1 MCSMLSTNQKGAIA
15 EAEITAAAVR
25 LGIPVLRPIQEHGR
39 YDLAFELGDRIL
51 RVQCKW
57 ASLVRE
63 AGVVKMLLYSARH
76 SAAEG
81 YIRTSYRE
89 DEVDLLAGYCAE
101 LDRCYLLPIAMVAG
115 RKAIYLRVSPP
126 QNGQRACINLE
137 KDFRLAGAVAQW
149 NERSAGSRKVVGSNP
164 TSSTLAL
171 GDAPGVVRT
180 GSNEFRDRFGYYLE
194 RAAGG
199 AEIHISRHGKPFA
212 RLMPAAQAQAEVTVS
227 ASTSGLPP

>member
-1 MCSMLSTNQKGAIA
+1 MLSTNRKGAIA
-15 EAEITAAAVR
+15 EAEIAAAAVR

-39 YDLAFELGDRIL
+39 YDLAFEVGDRIL

-57 ASLVRE
+57 ASLDRD
-63 AGVVKMLLYSARH
+63 AGVVKMALHSTRH

-89 DEVDLLAGYCAE
+89 DEVDFVAGYCAD

-137 KDFRLAGAVAQW
+137 KDFRLPGAVAQW

-164 TSSTLAL
+164 TSSTPVLA
-171 GDAPGVVRT
+171 DRPGVVHT
-180 GSNEFRDRFGYYLE
+180 GSNEFRNHFGYYLE
-194 RAAGG
+194 RAAAG
-199 AEIHISRHGKPFA
+199 AEIHISRRGTPFA
-212 RLMPAAQAQAEVTVS
+212 RLMPPAPAQPMLPLDR
-227 ASTSGLPP
+227 STSQSGM